1 MMNRSSATLNLR
13 NEEREEAFKLQSPS
27 RRIKTRATLGGRQP
41 QPLHVPRPDDR
52 EVPPVRGQYGTRV
65 QPLRHRDHRRVHEA
79 KGEVSVVLH
88 QLRAPIEIARL
99 EGFDRELADRHRP
112 HEACLGL
119 DPLAPLNQIRDL
131 GQDGDGDH
139 HLARARL
146 PPAPYPLVPG
156 IAAVQEGVHRAGIG
170 DGGQSCGSRQRSS
183 STRSDVSVCP
193 LSNRILHT
201 QGRCYLPS
209 PPHFSPYRPT
219 AVPPIFPSSSQAE
232 LSPMKTQGS
241 NKDVVF
247 LSGVRTGCGTFGGSL
262 KDHSATALGAIAAR
276 CALERSAVPPDAIG
290 HTVFGNALQTSP
302 DAIYCARH
310 IGLKAGLPIE
320 VPAVTVNRL
329 CGSGFEAITQGAQ
342 LILLGEAEAVLAG
355 GAESM
360 SQAPHVVRG
369 ARWGLRLGPSAPLED
384 LLWEALKDPQCGLS
398 MAETAENL
406 ADKYKLTRKEVDE
419 VALGSQQRAKQA
431 WDACVFQD
439 EVVGIPTKKKGQQV
453 EFRADEHMRPETT
466 LEVLGSLKSYFKKD
480 GLVTA
485 GNASGISDGAA
496 ATVIASDEYAK
507 AHGLKPLG
515 RLVAWAVVGVE
526 PKYMG
531 IGPAPAARK
540 ALQKA
545 AMKLEQMDL
554 MEVNEA
560 FAPQYLAV
568 ERELGL
574 DRAKTNVHGGAIA
587 IGHPLAA
594 SGTRITIHL
603 LHALR
608 QQKKRFGLG
617 SACIGGGQGAAV
629 IVEAFPA

>member
-1 MMNRSSATLNLR
+1 
-13 NEEREEAFKLQSPS
+13 
-27 RRIKTRATLGGRQP
+27 
-41 QPLHVPRPDDR
+41 
-52 EVPPVRGQYGTRV
+52 
-65 QPLRHRDHRRVHEA
+65 
-79 KGEVSVVLH
+79 
-88 QLRAPIEIARL
+88 
-99 EGFDRELADRHRP
+99 
-112 HEACLGL
+112 
-119 DPLAPLNQIRDL
+119 
-131 GQDGDGDH
+131 
-139 HLARARL
+139 
-146 PPAPYPLVPG
+146 
-156 IAAVQEGVHRAGIG
+156 
-170 DGGQSCGSRQRSS
+170 
-183 STRSDVSVCP
+183 
-193 LSNRILHT
+193 
-201 QGRCYLPS
+201 
-209 PPHFSPYRPT
+209 
-219 AVPPIFPSSSQAE
+219 
-232 LSPMKTQGS
+232 MKTQDAG
-241 NKDVVF
+241 KDVVF
-247 LSGVRTGCGTFGGSL
+247 LSGVRTGFGTFGGSL
-262 KDHSATALGAIAAR
+262 KDLSAIDLGAHASRA
-276 CALERSAVPPDAIG
+276 ALERSRVPAAEIG
-290 HTVFGNALQTSP
+290 HTVFGNALQTSA
-302 DAIYCARH
+302 DAIYLARH
-310 IGLKAGLPIE
+310 VGLKAGLPIE

-342 LILLGEAEAVLAG
+342 LILLGEADAVLAG

-384 LLWEALKDPQCGLS
+384 LLWESLKDPQCGLS
-398 MAETAENL
+398 MAETAEGL
-406 ADKYKLTRKEVDE
+406 AEKYKLTRKEVDE

-439 EVVGIPTKKKGQQV
+439 EVVGITIKKKGKEI

-466 LEVLGSLKSYFKKD
+466 LEVLLSLKPYFKKD

-485 GNASGISDGAA
+485 GNASGIADGAA

-515 RLVAWAVVGVE
+515 RLVAWAVAGVE

-540 ALQKA
+540 ALTKA
-545 AMKLEQMDL
+545 GMKLEQMDL
-554 MEVNEA
+554 VEVNEA

>member
-1 MMNRSSATLNLR
+1 
-13 NEEREEAFKLQSPS
+13 
-27 RRIKTRATLGGRQP
+27 
-41 QPLHVPRPDDR
+41 
-52 EVPPVRGQYGTRV
+52 
-65 QPLRHRDHRRVHEA
+65 
-79 KGEVSVVLH
+79 
-88 QLRAPIEIARL
+88 
-99 EGFDRELADRHRP
+99 
-112 HEACLGL
+112 
-119 DPLAPLNQIRDL
+119 
-131 GQDGDGDH
+131 
-139 HLARARL
+139 
-146 PPAPYPLVPG
+146 
-156 IAAVQEGVHRAGIG
+156 
-170 DGGQSCGSRQRSS
+170 
-183 STRSDVSVCP
+183 
-193 LSNRILHT
+193 
-201 QGRCYLPS
+201 
-209 PPHFSPYRPT
+209 
-219 AVPPIFPSSSQAE
+219 
-232 LSPMKTQGS
+232 MKTQGA
-241 NKDVVF
+241 NTDIVF
-247 LSGVRTGCGTFGGSL
+247 LSGVRTGFGTFGGSL
-262 KDHSATALGAIAAR
+262 KDLSAIDLGAHAAR
-276 CALERSAVPPDAIG
+276 HAVERAGVPSTEIG
-290 HTVFGNALQTSP
+290 HTVFGNALQTSA
-302 DAIYCARH
+302 DAIYLARH
-310 IGLKAGLPIE
+310 VGLKAGLPIE

-342 LILLGEAEAVLAG
+342 LILLGEADAVLAG

-369 ARWGLRLGPSAPLED
+369 ARWGLRLGPAPLED
-384 LLWEALKDPQCGLS
+384 LLWESLKDPQCGLS

-406 ADKYKLTRKEVDE
+406 ADKYKLTRRDVDE
-419 VALGSQQRAKQA
+419 VAVTSQSRAKQA

-439 EVVGIPTKKKGQQV
+439 EVVAVPIKKKGQPI

-466 LEVLGSLKSYFKKD
+466 LDVLLSLKPYFKKD

-496 ATVIASDEYAK
+496 ATVIASAEYAK

-515 RLVAWAVVGVE
+515 RLVAWAVAGVE

-545 AMKLEQMDL
+545 QMKLDQMDL
-554 MEVNEA
+554 VEVNEA

-608 QQKKRFGLG
+608 QQQKRFGLG

-629 IVEAFPA
+629 IVEAYPA